1 MVRKKP
7 TADSAGGLAPTAPTM
22 ERTLPPPQGRTFGR
36 KRKAEAQLSEPPSDL
51 EESDYDPAEYAS
63 DADDEDAV
71 ELVDMEAAEDERLE
85 LVLTL
90 EGSQSL
96 TTEQANALEPCE
108 TFQQDDELEEVVGM

>member
-1 MVRKKP
+1 
-7 TADSAGGLAPTAPTM
+7 M

-71 ELVDMEAAEDERLE
+71 ELV
-85 LVLTL
+85 LTL